1 MTLPTVRSD
10 RERVT
15 QTSSFLCKTN
25 RPFVDRT
32 LRYSRNQFG
41 EIEINMGR
49 ASNSKKKFHE
59 NVYWNTFAQNM
70 YKVFVK
76 NNSVSRSNEITWIT
90 FRYDNGDSSIM
101 LRKDGNSIYMNGV
114 KKNQVDVAMALAKI
128 IGFGAINRCADAMDN
143 YIDRN
148 VTYSSNILYSLE
160 NRTPYWLFEGGR
172 KVQVKINTSL
182 IGRDEVA
189 FEISENI
196 WGSLSLDEANTFID
210 CYRNKAKRSK
220 KWANISPSNLWFN
233 MFGTHAT
240 ESQHSLMIAWLKQN
254 RTDWIVEERAFK
266 LLKEMDEKDQYT
278 LVDTRKLLKYAD
290 GSPGSSGIE
299 LEGLSTQHNFAM
311 HVRGELGDWL
321 VYPNNRTTGSQR
333 CSVVFFKKMNSV
345 DGPFCID
352 DVNGKNVMG
361 DQIATRATL
370 VFNDKVGT
378 KIVRTL
384 HSVSPTGFR
393 VPNSVLRNSRFTE
406 KITWK

>member
-25 RPFVDRT
+25 RVSRHFRRT
-32 LRYSRNQFG
+32 PNRFG
-41 EIEINMGR
+41 EIEMNVGYS
-49 ASNSKKKFHE
+49 SNSKRKFHE

-70 YKVFVK
+70 YSVFVQ
-76 NNSVSRSNEITWIT
+76 NTSVSKSNEQTWIT
-90 FRYDNGDSSIM
+90 FRYDNGDSIVM
-101 LRKDGNSIYMNGV
+101 MRKDGNSIYMNGV

-160 NRTPYWLFEGGR
+160 NRTPYWLFEDGR

-240 ESQHSLMIAWLKQN
+240 ESQEQLMKAWLMQN

-278 LVDTRKLLKYAD
+278 LVDTRKLLKHAD
-290 GSPGSSGIE
+290 IE
-299 LEGLSTQHNFAM
+299 LNGLSTQHNFAM

-384 HSVSPTGFR
+384 QSVSPTGFR
-393 VPNSVLRNSRFTE
+393 VPNNILRNSRFTE
-406 KITWK
+406 EITWR

>member
-1 MTLPTVRSD
+1 MKIKMTLPTVRSD

-25 RPFVDRT
+25 RVSRHFRRT
-32 LRYSRNQFG
+32 PNRFG
-41 EIEINMGR
+41 EIEMNVGYS
-49 ASNSKKKFHE
+49 SNSKRKFHE

-70 YKVFVK
+70 YSVFVQ
-76 NNSVSRSNEITWIT
+76 NTSVSKSNEQTWIT
-90 FRYDNGDSSIM
+90 FRYDNGDSIVM
-101 LRKDGNSIYMNGV
+101 MRKDGNSIYMNGV
-114 KKNQVDVAMALAKI
+114 KKNQVDVAMALANI

-160 NRTPYWLFEGGR
+160 NRTPYWLFEDGR

-240 ESQHSLMIAWLKQN
+240 ESQEQLMKAWLMQN

-290 GSPGSSGIE
+290 IE
-299 LEGLSTQHNFAM
+299 LNGLSTQHNFAM

-321 VYPNNRTTGSQR
+321 VYPNNRATGSQR

-384 HSVSPTGFR
+384 QSVSPTGFR
-393 VPNSVLRNSRFTE
+393 VPNNILRHSRFTE
-406 KITWK
+406 EITWR

>member
-1 MTLPTVRSD
+1 MKIKMTLPTVRSD

-25 RPFVDRT
+25 RVSRHFRRT
-32 LRYSRNQFG
+32 PNRFG
-41 EIEINMGR
+41 EIEMNVGYS
-49 ASNSKKKFHE
+49 SNSKRKFHE

-70 YKVFVK
+70 YSVFVQ
-76 NNSVSRSNEITWIT
+76 NTSVSKSNEQTWIT
-90 FRYDNGDSSIM
+90 FRYDNGDSIVM
-101 LRKDGNSIYMNGV
+101 MRKDGNSIYMNGV

-160 NRTPYWLFEGGR
+160 NRTPYWLFEDGR

-240 ESQHSLMIAWLKQN
+240 ESQEQLMKAWLMQN

-278 LVDTRKLLKYAD
+278 LVDTRKLLKHAD
-290 GSPGSSGIE
+290 IE
-299 LEGLSTQHNFAM
+299 LNGLSTQHNFAM

-384 HSVSPTGFR
+384 QSVSPTGFR
-393 VPNSVLRNSRFTE
+393 VPNNILRNSRFTE
-406 KITWK
+406 EITWR

>member
-10 RERVT
+10 REIET

-25 RPFVDRT
+25 RVFSGF
-32 LRYSRNQFG
+32 RYSRNQFG

-49 ASNSKKKFHE
+49 ASDSKKKFHE
-59 NVYWNTFAQNM
+59 NVYWNRFARNM

-76 NNSVSRSNEITWIT
+76 NHSISKSNEITWIT

-101 LRKDGNSIYMNGV
+101 LRKDGSSLYMNGV
-114 KKNQVDVAMALAKI
+114 KKNQVDVAMALSKI

-160 NRTPYWLFEGGR
+160 NRTPYWLFEDGR
-172 KVQVKINTSL
+172 KVEVKINTSL

-196 WGSLSLDEANTFID
+196 WGSLSLDDANTFID

-220 KWANISPSNLWFN
+220 KWADISPSNLWFN

-240 ESQHSLMIAWLKQN
+240 DSQEQLMKAWLMQN

-278 LVDTRKLLKYAD
+278 LVDTRKFTRHAD
-290 GSPGSSGIE
+290 GG
-299 LEGLSTQHNFAM
+299 LKLDGLSTQHNFAM

-333 CSVVFFKKMNSV
+333 CSVVFLKKMNSV

-384 HSVSPTGFR
+384 QSVSPTGFR
-393 VPNSVLRNSRFTE
+393 VPNSILRNSRFTE
-406 KITWK
+406 KLTWK

>member
-25 RPFVDRT
+25 RDTRHFRRT
-32 LRYSRNQFG
+32 PNQFG
-41 EIEINMGR
+41 EIDMNMGYS
-49 ASNSKKKFHE
+49 SNSKRKFHE

-70 YKVFVK
+70 YSVFVQ
-76 NNSVSRSNEITWIT
+76 NNSRSKSNEMTWIT

-148 VTYSSNILYSLE
+148 VTYSSNILYALE
-160 NRTPYWLFEGGR
+160 NRTPYWLFDGGV
-172 KVQVKINTSL
+172 KVGVKINTSL

-240 ESQHSLMIAWLKQN
+240 ESQEQLMEAWLMQN

-278 LVDTRKLLKYAD
+278 LVDTRKLLEYT
-290 GSPGSSGIE
+290 GGGIG
-299 LEGLSTQHNFAM
+299 LDGLSTKHNFAM

-384 HSVSPTGFR
+384 QSVSPTGFR
-393 VPNSVLRNSRFTE
+393 LPNSILRNSRFTE
-406 KITWK
+406 EITWK

>member
-10 RERVT
+10 RERVM

-25 RPFVDRT
+25 RPF
-32 LRYSRNQFG
+32 LQGRYSRNQFG
-41 EIEINMGR
+41 EITMNMGYS
-49 ASNSKKKFHE
+49 SNSKKKFHE

-76 NNSVSRSNEITWIT
+76 NYSTSKSNEMTWIT

-101 LRKDGNSIYMNGV
+101 LRKDGSSLYMNGV

-160 NRTPYWLFEGGR
+160 NRTPYWLFEDGR

-196 WGSLSLDEANTFID
+196 WGSLSLDDANTFID

-220 KWANISPSNLWFN
+220 KWADISPSNLWFN

-240 ESQHSLMIAWLKQN
+240 DSQEQLMKAWLMQN

-266 LLKEMDEKDQYT
+266 LLKEMDAKDQYT
-278 LVDTRKLLKYAD
+278 LVDTRKLLKHAD
-290 GSPGSSGIE
+290 GGLE
-299 LEGLSTQHNFAM
+299 LSGLSTKHQFAM

-321 VYPNNRTTGSQR
+321 VYPNDRTTGSQR
-333 CSVVFFKKMNSV
+333 CSVVFLKKMNSV

-370 VFNDKVGT
+370 VFNDRVGT

-384 HSVSPTGFR
+384 QGVSPTGFR
-393 VPNSVLRNSRFTE
+393 VPNSILRNSRFTG

>member
-25 RPFVDRT
+25 RVS
-32 LRYSRNQFG
+32 RYFRQTPNRLG
-41 EIEINMGR
+41 EIKMNIGYS
-49 ASNSKKKFHE
+49 SNSKKKFHE
-59 NVYWNTFAQNM
+59 NVYWNTFAQNV
-70 YKVFVK
+70 YSVFVK
-76 NNSVSRSNEITWIT
+76 NTSVSKSNEMTWIT

-101 LRKDGNSIYMNGV
+101 LRKDGSSLYMNGV

-148 VTYSSNILYSLE
+148 VTYSSNILYALE
-160 NRTPYWLFEGGR
+160 NRTPYWLFEDGS

-220 KWANISPSNLWFN
+220 KWADISPSNLWFN

-240 ESQHSLMIAWLKQN
+240 DSQEQLMKAWLMQN

-278 LVDTRKLLKYAD
+278 LVDTRKLTTYGDGGLK
-290 GSPGSSGIE
+290 
-299 LEGLSTQHNFAM
+299 LEGISTKHNFAM

-333 CSVVFFKKMNSV
+333 CSVVFFKKMNAV

-370 VFNDKVGT
+370 VFNDRVGT

-384 HSVSPTGFR
+384 QSVSPTGFR
-393 VPNSVLRNSRFTE
+393 VPNYVLRNSRFTE

>member
-1 MTLPTVRSD
+1 MKIKMILPTVRSD

-15 QTSSFLCKTN
+15 QSSSFLCKTN
-25 RPFVDRT
+25 RVFRGFN
-32 LRYSRNQFG
+32 RSRNQFG
-41 EIEINMGR
+41 EIEMNMGYS
-49 ASNSKKKFHE
+49 SNSKRKFHE

-70 YKVFVK
+70 YSVFVQ
-76 NNSVSRSNEITWIT
+76 NHSVSKSNEMTWIT
-90 FRYDNGDSSIM
+90 FRYYNGDSSIM
-101 LRKDGNSIYMNGV
+101 LRKDGNSLYMNGV

-160 NRTPYWLFEGGR
+160 NRTPYWLFEDGR

-240 ESQHSLMIAWLKQN
+240 DSQEQLMKAWLMQN

-278 LVDTRKLLKYAD
+278 LVDTRKLLKHA
-290 GSPGSSGIE
+290 GGGIE
-299 LEGLSTQHNFAM
+299 LNGLSTQHNFAM

-333 CSVVFFKKMNSV
+333 CSVVFFKKMNSI

-370 VFNDKVGT
+370 VFNDRVGT

-393 VPNSVLRNSRFTE
+393 VPNNILRNSRFTE
-406 KITWK
+406 EITWK

>member
-1 MTLPTVRSD
+1 MKIKMTLPTVRSD
-10 RERVT
+10 RERVM

-25 RPFVDRT
+25 RPF
-32 LRYSRNQFG
+32 LQGRYSRNQFG
-41 EIEINMGR
+41 EITMNMGYS
-49 ASNSKKKFHE
+49 SNSKKKFHE

-76 NNSVSRSNEITWIT
+76 NYSTSKSNEMTWIT

-101 LRKDGNSIYMNGV
+101 LRKDGSSLYMNGV

-160 NRTPYWLFEGGR
+160 NRTPYWLFEDGR

-196 WGSLSLDEANTFID
+196 WGSLSLDDANTFID

-220 KWANISPSNLWFN
+220 KWADISPSNLWFN

-240 ESQHSLMIAWLKQN
+240 DSQEQLMKAWLMQN

-266 LLKEMDEKDQYT
+266 LLKEMDAKDQYT
-278 LVDTRKLLKYAD
+278 LVDTRKLLKHAD
-290 GSPGSSGIE
+290 GGLE
-299 LEGLSTQHNFAM
+299 LSGLSTKHQFAM

-321 VYPNNRTTGSQR
+321 VYPNDRTTGSQR
-333 CSVVFFKKMNSV
+333 CSVVFLKKMNSV

-370 VFNDKVGT
+370 VFNDRVGT

-384 HSVSPTGFR
+384 QGVSPTGFR
-393 VPNSVLRNSRFTE
+393 VPNSILRNSRFTG

>member
-1 MTLPTVRSD
+1 MKIKMTLPTVRSD
-10 RERVT
+10 REIET

-25 RPFVDRT
+25 RVFSGF
-32 LRYSRNQFG
+32 RYSRNQFG

-49 ASNSKKKFHE
+49 ASDSKKKFHE
-59 NVYWNTFAQNM
+59 NVYWNRFARNM

-76 NNSVSRSNEITWIT
+76 NHSISKSNEITWIT

-101 LRKDGNSIYMNGV
+101 LRKDGSSLYMNGV
-114 KKNQVDVAMALAKI
+114 KKNQVDVAMALSKI

-160 NRTPYWLFEGGR
+160 NRTPYWLFEDGR
-172 KVQVKINTSL
+172 KVEVKINTSL

-196 WGSLSLDEANTFID
+196 WGSLSLDDANTFID

-220 KWANISPSNLWFN
+220 KWADISPSNLWFN

-240 ESQHSLMIAWLKQN
+240 DSQEQLMKAWLMQN

-278 LVDTRKLLKYAD
+278 LVDTRKFTRHAD
-290 GSPGSSGIE
+290 GG
-299 LEGLSTQHNFAM
+299 LKLDGLSTQHNFAM

-333 CSVVFFKKMNSV
+333 CSVVFLKKMNSV

-384 HSVSPTGFR
+384 QSVSPTGFR
-393 VPNSVLRNSRFTE
+393 VPNSILRNSRFTE
-406 KITWK
+406 KLTWK

>member
-1 MTLPTVRSD
+1 MKIKMTLPTVRSD

-25 RPFVDRT
+25 RVS
-32 LRYSRNQFG
+32 RYFRQTPNRLG
-41 EIEINMGR
+41 EIKMNIGYS
-49 ASNSKKKFHE
+49 SNSKKKFHE
-59 NVYWNTFAQNM
+59 NVYWNTFAQNV
-70 YKVFVK
+70 YSVFVK
-76 NNSVSRSNEITWIT
+76 NTSVSKSNEMTWIT

-101 LRKDGNSIYMNGV
+101 LRKDGSSLYMNGV

-143 YIDRN
+143 YINRN
-148 VTYSSNILYSLE
+148 VTYSSNILYALE
-160 NRTPYWLFEGGR
+160 NRTPYWLFEDGS

-220 KWANISPSNLWFN
+220 KWADISPSNLWFN

-240 ESQHSLMIAWLKQN
+240 DSQEQLMKAWLMQN

-278 LVDTRKLLKYAD
+278 LVDTRKLTTYGDGGLK
-290 GSPGSSGIE
+290 
-299 LEGLSTQHNFAM
+299 LEGISTKHNFAM

-333 CSVVFFKKMNSV
+333 CSVVFFKKMNAV

-370 VFNDKVGT
+370 VFNDRVGT

-384 HSVSPTGFR
+384 QSVSPTGFR
-393 VPNSVLRNSRFTE
+393 VPNYVLRNSRFTE